1 MISNNDLFNTFSP
14 IYNYDISATDETGI
28 LLETSTQNEKYDC
41 FMKCNSLKT
50 CMMISYKSVTCKL
63 YSKVKYTLSLTPIS
77 IPCLFEKVLPDYS
90 SINNYMTNY
99 WPMNNHVMDI
109 VGGSDM
115 FGGPISGKSFVND
128 RLNRPNG
135 ALYLQNS
142 YYLLPEGVYFS
153 GEYTLS
159 LWVKM
164 ISMTTYGRIM
174 SLLSA
179 SIDFHGIIFTL
190 STTTSSTP
198 YVYTSLNSISSHSIS
213 AKSLSIGKWQNVV
226 FTLDSNSTSTIYID
240 GVIVNQQANYL
251 TPLNFIRNFT
261 YFGASYNNCLSNAIF
276 DDVKIFNRSLRQEE
290 VKTLLNMFY

>member
-14 IYNYDISATDETGI
+14 IYNYDISTTDETGI
-28 LLETSTQNEKYDC
+28 LLEASTQNEKYDC

-63 YSKVKYTLSLTPIS
+63 YSKVKYTLSLTPVL

-115 FGGPISGKSFVND
+115 FGGPINGKSFVND

-142 YYLLPEGVYFS
+142 YYLLPEGVFFQ
-153 GEYTLS
+153 ENILFP
-159 LWVKM
+159 
-164 ISMTTYGRIM
+164 YG
-174 SLLSA
+174 
-179 SIDFHGIIFTL
+179 
-190 STTTSSTP
+190 
-198 YVYTSLNSISSHSIS
+198 
-213 AKSLSIGKWQNVV
+213 
-226 FTLDSNSTSTIYID
+226 
-240 GVIVNQQANYL
+240 
-251 TPLNFIRNFT
+251 
-261 YFGASYNNCLSNAIF
+261 
-276 DDVKIFNRSLRQEE
+276 
-290 VKTLLNMFY
+290 